1 METQGLSEEEAKAQ
15 ARQSIDPQFAEVR
28 EAKKLEELAAKGRSI
43 TDELIVSGVPAQRA
57 QAVGMLQVAQRLNDA
72 GLNQEAT
79 TMRAQASELLQA
91 QQKKEEELSN
101 LQARTAASIGS
112 EERADATLAADDD
125 TFIKIDD
132 NGAISDT
139 RSMPITAEEERQEL
153 RDQGYINVGNAA
165 FGVQFTREDFAGAP
179 KEVPRGTQEDII
191 GGLNMLSSIDILRS
205 INSQTGFIEGPA
217 RSMMARLGI
226 TAFDNEGF
234 VEATAVRRKMRAD
247 IQSIIKGIPSNYDAG
262 IFEAMIPDPGAFKSE
277 TFYNAQLDVLE
288 NSTRELVKLTIEFH
302 KGTQKPIPKS
312 VLDAAFMSGIRVDD
326 LAPMD
331 SDEVAQIKNNPD
343 NNVFTAHQKNTQRIQ
358 TEFMKTT
365 QDLRTPEEIAEEDA
379 DLNFFFTE

>member
-28 EAKKLEELAAKGRSI
+28 EAKKLEELSAKGRSI

-72 GLNQEAT
+72 GFNQEAT

-226 TAFDNEGF
+226 TAFDNDGF

-247 IQSIIKGIPSNYDAG
+247 IQSIIKGIPSNYVQVR
-262 IFEAMIPDPGAFKSE
+262 E
-277 TFYNAQLDVLE
+277 VLQCTARR
-288 NSTRELVKLTIEFH
+288 TR
-302 KGTQKPIPKS
+302 G
-312 VLDAAFMSGIRVDD
+312 LDARAGKADD
-326 LAPMD
+326 RIPQRHTEAYP
-331 SDEVAQIKNNPD
+331 EVSVRRRLYEWHTGRRP
-343 NNVFTAHQKNTQRIQ
+343 R
-358 TEFMKTT
+358 
-365 QDLRTPEEIAEEDA
+365 A
-379 DLNFFFTE
+379 DGF